1 MSDHEL
7 SVLIVDDEAPARER
21 LERLVAELPGWRVAG
36 ACGTGLD
43 ALDLVARLHPSIVLL
58 DIQMPGMG
66 GIEAARHLS
75 ALAAPPAVIF
85 ITAYDKYALEAFD
98 SQAVGY
104 LLKPVRRERLEN
116 ALRHAA
122 RLRAPQLR
130 ELSVE
135 ERAPRRHVAARLRDE
150 LRLIPIKDVL
160 FFRAEQKY
168 VTVKHVRGEEI
179 IEESLKDLEE
189 EFSELFVRA
198 HRNLLVAIA
207 PITALER
214 DGEGRYRLK
223 LRDYGEPLAVSRR
236 QLSELKRR
244 LGIVRAEPLDS

>member
-1 MSDHEL
+1 MSGHEL

-43 ALDLVARLHPSIVLL
+43 ALELVGKLRPSIVLL

-85 ITAYDKYALEAFD
+85 TTAYDQYALEAFD
-98 SQAVGY
+98 SHAIGY
-104 LLKPVRRERLEN
+104 LLKPIRRERLET
-116 ALRHAA
+116 ALQHAA

-130 ELSVE
+130 ELSAG
-135 ERAPRRHVAARLRDE
+135 ERAPRRHIAARLRDE
-150 LRLIPIKDVL
+150 LRLIPIKEVL

-168 VTVKHVRGEEI
+168 VTVKHARGEEL
-179 IEESLKDLEE
+179 IEESLKELEE
-189 EFSELFVRA
+189 EFSDLFVRA
-198 HRNLLVAIA
+198 HRSLLVAIA
-207 PITALER
+207 QVTALDR
-214 DGEGRYRLK
+214 DGEGRYTLK
-223 LRDYGEPLAVSRR
+223 LRDHREPLAVSRR
-236 QLSELKRR
+236 QLPDLKRR
-244 LGIVRAEPLDS
+244 LGIVRGEPLDS